1 MDKYIGSMLGG
12 RYQIEEIVGVG
23 GMAVVYRARDTI
35 LGRDVA
41 LKVLKK
47 SSRRTRISASG
58 SPLSRAPLPS

>member
-1 MDKYIGSMLGG
+1 MDKYIGSTARRTLS
-12 RYQIEEIVGVG
+12 RLSEIVGVG

-47 SSRRTRISASG
+47 EFARGPGYPQAV
-58 SPLSRAPLPS
+58 LH

>member
-35 LGRDVA
+35 LGAMWHSRCSKRVRGGPGYPQA
-41 LKVLKK
+41 VLH
-47 SSRRTRISASG
+47 
-58 SPLSRAPLPS
+58 

>member
-41 LKVLKK
+41 LKE
-47 SSRRTRISASG
+47 IG
-58 SPLSRAPLPS
+58 RAHV

>member
-12 RYQIEEIVGVG
+12 RYQIEEIVRRRRHG
-23 GMAVVYRARDTI
+23 GRLPGADTI

-47 SSRRTRISASG
+47 RVRGGPGYPQAV
-58 SPLSRAPLPS
+58 LH

>member
-41 LKVLKK
+41 LKVLKR